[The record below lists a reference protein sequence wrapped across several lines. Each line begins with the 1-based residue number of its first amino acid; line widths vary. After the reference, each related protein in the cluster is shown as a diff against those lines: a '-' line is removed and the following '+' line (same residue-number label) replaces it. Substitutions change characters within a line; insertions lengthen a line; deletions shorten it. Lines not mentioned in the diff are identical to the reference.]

1 MFLDEATIEVSS
13 GRGGNGCAS
22 FRQEKHVPHGG
33 PDGGDGGD
41 GGSVIFVADSKVN
54 TLIEF
59 HNHTHF
65 HALNGGN
72 GEGANRHGANGKS
85 IRLRVP
91 IGTVIKESV
100 SGNAL
105 ADLVTDGQKHIVC
118 KGGRGGKGNLHF
130 TNSVRQAP
138 TFAQM
143 GDAGVSRK
151 IKLELK
157 LIADVGLVG
166 LPNAGKSTFISAVS
180 AAKPKIAD
188 YPFTTLKPNLGIVR
202 VSDDSFVMADLPG
215 LIEGAADGKG
225 LGHRFLKHA
234 ERTRVILHLVEC
246 DPIDGGDPKKNY
258 ELIEN
263 ELKRYSPEM
272 YNRPRIVVLT
282 KCDLIPDEE
291 LREALVGELSENNHE
306 VFGISA
312 VTGEAL
318 QPLLFRI
325 AEILK
330 QTPATVTSVVLEPQ
344 PDINTVDKWEIVEE
358 TEGLRVSGD
367 RIERMVARTDLENS
381 EALEMLH
388 RRLRR
393 KGVFD
398 KLRERG
404 AKDGDAVFIG
414 HAEFTYV
421 EED

>member
-54 TLIEF
+54 TLIDF

-65 HALNGGN
+65 HAPNGGN

-85 IRLRVP
+85 IKLRVP
-91 IGTVIKESV
+91 IGTVIKEFETGKV
-100 SGNAL
+100 L
-105 ADLVTDGQKHIVC
+105 ADLVADGQKIVIC
-118 KGGRGGKGNLHF
+118 KGGRRGKGNLHF

-143 GDAGVSRK
+143 GDAGEIRK
-151 IKLELK
+151 LRLELK
-157 LIADVGLVG
+157 LLADVGLVG
-166 LPNAGKSTFISAVS
+166 LPNAGKSTFISSIS

-202 VSDDSFVMADLPG
+202 VAEDSFVMADLPG
-215 LIEGAADGKG
+215 LIEGAAEGKG

-246 DPIDGGDPKKNY
+246 DPPDGSDPKKNF

-263 ELKRYSPEM
+263 ELRNYSPEM
-272 YNRPRIVVLT
+272 FERPRIVVLT
-282 KCDLIPDEE
+282 KCDLIPDDE
-291 LREALVGELSENNHE
+291 LRNALTQELSDGKNE
-306 VFGISA
+306 VFAISA
-312 VTGEAL
+312 VTGESL

-330 QTPATVTSVVLEPQ
+330 ATPPVVTSVILEPE
-344 PDINTVDKWEIVEE
+344 PDVETE
-358 TEGLRVSGD
+358 DNWDVLQSPEGLRVVGD
-367 RIERMVARTDLENS
+367 KLERMVARTDLENS

-393 KGVFD
+393 KGVFNA
-398 KLRERG
+398 LRESG
-404 AKDGDAVFIG
+404 AKDGDTVFIG
-414 HAEFTYV
+414 PAEFTFV